1 MLLAGGALAT
11 SACGNLT
18 TPALDTNGDATADA
32 AGGDAT
38 TDDAN
43 ADVTLGFDAPGF
55 CCNAAPDP
63 CCEYLYCDA
72 AITPQCSQEMA
83 CEAEGGTWD
92 PYPGSCSYE
101 AGAADAGSS
110 DAAGDSPS
118 DGGVAGD

>member
-18 TPALDTNGDATADA
+18 TPALDTSSDATADDAAADA
-32 AGGDAT
+32 AGGDASA
-38 TDDAN
+38 DA
-43 ADVTLGFDAPGF
+43 TFGFDAPG

-72 AITPQCSQEMA
+72 AITPQCTQEMA

-92 PYPGSCSYE
+92 PYPGSCSRD
-101 AGAADAGSS
+101 AGAAEAGSS
-110 DAAGDSPS
+110 DAS
-118 DGGVAGD
+118 DGGVDGGGGD